1 MECLFIM
8 TYLIVSFCFI
18 GFDIITGLLKAIYK
32 GKVNSTV
39 LREGLFHKIS
49 ELLVVLG
56 SGALEYGTAY
66 INLGIDLP
74 LIEAVT
80 VYICLIEL
88 ASIIENLCELNPKL
102 AKLFK
107 PYLEKI
113 QKMDDEKGGK
123 DE

>member
-18 GFDIITGLLKAIYK
+18 GFDIVTGLLKAIYK

>member
-1 MECLFIM
+1 M

-18 GFDIITGLLKAIYK
+18 GFDIVTGLLKAIYK

>member
-1 MECLFIM
+1 M

-18 GFDIITGLLKAIYK
+18 GFDIVTGLLKAIYK

-49 ELLVVLG
+49 ELLVVFG

-66 INLGIDLP
+66 IKLGIDLP

>member
-8 TYLIVSFCFI
+8 TYLIISFCFI
-18 GFDIITGLLKAIYK
+18 GFDIVTGLLKAIYK

-56 SGALEYGTAY
+56 SGALEYGTSY

>member
-18 GFDIITGLLKAIYK
+18 GFDIVTGLLKAIYK

-56 SGALEYGTAY
+56 SGALEYGTVY

>member
-1 MECLFIM
+1 MA
-8 TYLIVSFCFI
+8 YYIVSLCFI
-18 GFDIITGLLKAIYK
+18 GFDIVTGLLKAIYR
-32 GKVNSTV
+32 GRVNSTV

-49 ELLVVLG
+49 EILVVLG
-56 SGALEYGTAY
+56 SGALEYGTSY
-66 INLGIDLP
+66 VNLGIDLP

-88 ASIIENLCELNPKL
+88 ASIIENLCEMNPKL

-113 QKMDDEKGGK
+113 REMDDEKDK
-123 DE
+123 NNNE